1 MLNNIPAFSRPT
13 LYPGFYFKVSIV
25 DEKSVGSKVSSALE
39 QSFEEVTG
47 LSFTIESD
55 VQFYNT
61 EHCAIP
67 TKVTYSP
74 LVLKR
79 AFVSPTSE
87 LLTWCTESIKNN
99 FTKITLKTI
108 VITLMNVSTGL
119 ASAEWKVYNAYPLKY
134 QVDGFN
140 SNQSQLL
147 METIEIRYQRFEVIA
162 NRASTLANKAVSA
175 LNSTKVGRDI
185 VNNLTTRK
193 DNAIKNLKDNAS
205 KKANDLLNKL
215 TPDFLKTKIDPTKA
229 VTDPNE
235 LARLKKLAEQAAK
248 KAKAEEDKKAAD
260 DAAAAKKAADEE
272 AAKKA
277 EEDKK
282 VAMAK
287 KLAEEAAKKLT
298 ETKPEPKE
306 EEKKTEPK
314 KEEKKT
320 EPKKEEKKTEPKKEE
335 KKTEPKK
342 EEKKTEP
349 KKEEKKPEP
358 KKEEKP
364 KPKTAKERVA
374 ERQKAAEK
382 KHIENQQKGR
392 DNKNKGGKQ

>member
-1 MLNNIPAFSRPT
+1 MFNNTPASSRPT
-13 LYPGFYFKVSIV
+13 LYPGFYFKVRIINEGMLGRAV
-25 DEKSVGSKVSSALE
+25 AAVSSGNPSE
-39 QSFEEVTG
+39 ESFEEVTG
-47 LSFTIESD
+47 LSFTIESSA
-55 VQFYNT
+55 QFHNN
-61 EHCAIP
+61 EQCAIP
-67 TKVTYSP
+67 TGVNYSP

-79 AFVSPTSE
+79 AFLSPNSE
-87 LLTWCTESIKNN
+87 LLDWCTESIRNG

-108 VITLMNVSTGL
+108 IITLMNINTGE
-119 ASAEWKVYNAYPLKY
+119 ASAEWKVHHAYPLKY

-147 METIEIRYQRFEVIA
+147 METIEIRYQKFEVVT
-162 NRASTLANKAVSA
+162 NRILNKVVSV
-175 LNSTKVGRDI
+175 LNKTPVGRAI
-185 VNNLTTRK
+185 VDNLTKRK
-193 DNAIKNLKDNAS
+193 ENAIKDLKNKKQELE
-205 KKANDLLNKL
+205 KKATETANNLLDKV

-248 KAKAEEDKKAAD
+248 KAKAADDKKAAD
-260 DAAAAKKAADEE
+260 DAAAAKKADDEE
-272 AAKKA
+272 SAKKA

-298 ETKPEPKE
+298 ETKPEPK
-306 EEKKTEPK
+306 
-314 KEEKKT
+314 KEEKK
-320 EPKKEEKKTEPKKEE
+320 P
-335 KKTEPKK
+335 
-342 EEKKTEP
+342 EP

-358 KKEEKP
+358 KKEEKKP
-364 KPKTAKERVA
+364 EPKKEEKKPEPKKEEKPKTAKERVA

-392 DNKNKGGKQ
+392 DNKNKGGKK

>member
-25 DEKSVGSKVSSALE
+25 DEKGGMGSKAKGALE
-39 QSFEEVTG
+39 ESFEEVTG

-55 VQFYNT
+55 SQFINGEY
-61 EHCAIP
+61 CQIP

-74 LVLKR
+74 LILKR
-79 AFVSPTSE
+79 AFMSPTSE
-87 LLTWCTESIKNN
+87 LLTWCTEALKNN

-108 VITLMNVSTGL
+108 VITLMNISTGL
-119 ASAEWKVYNAYPLKY
+119 ANAEWKIYNAYPLKY

-147 METIEIRYQRFEVIA
+147 METIEIRYQKFEVIA
-162 NRASTLANKAVSA
+162 NKASGLLNKAVTA

-185 VNNLTTRK
+185 INNLRTRK
-193 DNAIKNLKDNAS
+193 DNAIKNLKDKAA
-205 KKANDLLNKL
+205 KKANDLLDKI
-215 TPDFLKTKIDPTKA
+215 TPDFLKSKVDPTKTI
-229 VTDPNE
+229 TDPDQ
-235 LARLKKLAEQAAK
+235 LARLKKLAEEAAK
-248 KAKAEEDKKAAD
+248 KAKAADDKKAAD
-260 DAAAAKKAADEE
+260 EASDKKAEEQAAKKAADEE

-282 VAMAK
+282 LEMAK
-287 KLAEEAAKKLT
+287 KLAEAATKKAT
-298 ETKPEPKE
+298 ET
-306 EEKKTEPK
+306 KTEPK
-314 KEEKKT
+314 KEEKKPEP
-320 EPKKEEKKTEPKKEE
+320 EPKKEEKKPEPKPKKEE
-335 KKTEPKK
+335 KKPEP
-342 EEKKTEP
+342 EP

-364 KPKTAKERVA
+364 KPKTAS

-392 DNKNKGGKQ
+392 DNKNKGGKK